1 MEENG
6 GYYFLQVLTITH
18 SLLLTHLLLLAH
30 SGVSKS
36 VAKGIDCIIKGED
49 DEAINYFVDILP
61 RIRAKYGLGNHSL
74 TLTLSLLL
82 SHSYSL
88 THSYSLQVPQVI
100 FPSLSSRSTQVTR
113 CSYPAGGGMQC

>member
-1 MEENG
+1 MVENG

-61 RIRAKYGLGNHSL
+61 RIRAKYGLGTHSL
-74 TLTLSLLL
+74 TLTYSLTNSLL
-82 SHSYSL
+82 L
-88 THSYSLQVPQVI
+88 THSYFLQVPQVI

>member
-1 MEENG
+1 MVENG

-61 RIRAKYGLGNHSL
+61 RIRAKYGLGTHSYLLLLTHSL
-74 TLTLSLLL
+74 I
-82 SHSYSL
+82 HSYSL
-88 THSYSLQVPQVI
+88 TLTSFRY
-100 FPSLSSRSTQVTR
+100 RK
-113 CSYPAGGGMQC
+113 